1 MLLGLSIAIFV
12 LYNDEKTAQTIVE
25 IDEQIAELDNNETED
40 EDDQAFMLQELYVRQ
55 AKLLK
60 HKKKVS
66 VVFYLCAA
74 MFVLL
79 GFVAIF

>member
-1 MLLGLSIAIFV
+1 MLLVLSIAIFV

-25 IDEQIAELDNNETED
+25 IDEQIAELDNNET